1 MNILNSSPKN
11 LSNCVD
17 QILCSIHQDDYE
29 LIQRIGSGTYGD
41 VYKVSPYIL
50 LGVFLSIILLIM
62 CLHIHPK
69 KNNMVLLLLT
79 VAPISFCVAFPLGVW
94 PPDSY
99 NCTLITNTKWWK
111 TDSYYWMV
119 EIFSCN
125 WLYGWKVT
133 THIFYIV
140 MTIWQ
145 FDLHQN
151 IPQHSNSVSRQS
163 DCQVVRPL
171 LSRSTS

>member
-1 MNILNSSPKN
+1 MAGASAAAVMSADISRRNPQVFWTSWNSSPKN

-41 VYKVSPYIL
+41 VYKVSP
-50 LGVFLSIILLIM
+50 FLSIQRKIM
-62 CLHIHPK
+62 CFHIHPK

-99 NCTLITNTKWWK
+99 NCALITNTKWWK
-111 TDSYYWMV
+111 KNIHT
-119 EIFSCN
+119 I
-125 WLYGWKVT
+125 GWKRFFLVT
-133 THIFYIV
+133 VF
-140 MTIWQ
+140 M
-145 FDLHQN
+145 DGK
-151 IPQHSNSVSRQS
+151 
-163 DCQVVRPL
+163 
-171 LSRSTS
+171 

>member
-1 MNILNSSPKN
+1 MAGASAAAVMSADISRRNPQVFWTSWTAHQKISQTVS
-11 LSNCVD
+11 D

-41 VYKVSPYIL
+41 VYKVRPYIL

-99 NCTLITNTKWWK
+99 NCTLITNTKWWT

-125 WLYGWKVT
+125 WLYGWKVK
-133 THIFYIV
+133 
-140 MTIWQ
+140 
-145 FDLHQN
+145 
-151 IPQHSNSVSRQS
+151 
-163 DCQVVRPL
+163 PL
-171 LSRSTS
+171 TSFIL

>member
-1 MNILNSSPKN
+1 MNSSPKN

-50 LGVFLSIILLIM
+50 LGVFLSIQRKIM
-62 CLHIHPK
+62 CFHIHPK

-99 NCTLITNTKWWK
+99 NCALITNTKWWK

-133 THIFYIV
+133 THILYIV

-145 FDLHQN
+145 SDLHQI
-151 IPQHSNSVSRQS
+151 IPKHCNSVSRQS

-171 LSRSTS
+171 LSRSTSWLP